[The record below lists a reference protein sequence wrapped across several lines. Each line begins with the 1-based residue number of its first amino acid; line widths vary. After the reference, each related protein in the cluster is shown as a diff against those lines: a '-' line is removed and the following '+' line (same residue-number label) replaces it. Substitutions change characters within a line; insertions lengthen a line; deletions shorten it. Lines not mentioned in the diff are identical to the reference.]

1 MNFLEICKQVKE
13 EAGLSNTA
21 LASVSGATG
30 MDKKVVSWVR
40 HAWERIQAQ
49 YLWRTLQAELTFNTT
64 IGKRVY
70 SVTTDLS
77 HTDVR
82 AFDTS
87 IAKIVDGATTNVLTW
102 QDYYTEF
109 RPKYFFAAPVS
120 TRPQIVTYTA
130 FDNSIQFDATPDAA
144 YIVALPY
151 YMTAEKLAA
160 DADVP
165 TLPEELH
172 WLIVWRAVMLY
183 AAYDNAPGLY
193 QNASANYEAMLFPL
207 SDMIGPVLITA
218 EPLA

>member
-109 RPKYFFAAPVS
+109 RPKYFFAAPVG

-144 YIVALPY
+144 YIVTLPY